1 MNLVIQIEMKKI
13 KSKDKRNQKNIL
25 SAQFLELTLIKKT
38 FVMFLE
44 FGKIENY
51 ISESNKKLNE
61 ESTKNSLINDLS
73 KRS

>member
-1 MNLVIQIEMKKI
+1 M
-13 KSKDKRNQKNIL
+13 KSKEKRNQKNIL

-44 FGKIENY
+44 FGKIESY

-61 ESTKNSLINDLS
+61 ESTKNSLINDLP
-73 KRS
+73 KRL

>member
-1 MNLVIQIEMKKI
+1 M
-13 KSKDKRNQKNIL
+13 KSKNKINQKNIL

-44 FGKIENY
+44 FGKIESY